1 VTRVVVLTVTGL
13 WVVILDVEKVVGL
26 VHVSVGLVI
35 VHRVLTGIGE
45 IGAICSVVRDFHLKN
60 AMFLM
65 ARVDN
70 VKMGTGGTSV
80 I

>member
-1 VTRVVVLTVTGL
+1 MKFVRTASVVPISVIVFPGSVVTRVVVLTVTGL

-45 IGAICSVVRDFHLKN
+45 IGAI
-60 AMFLM
+60 
-65 ARVDN
+65 
-70 VKMGTGGTSV
+70 
-80 I
+80 